1 MEYCSD
7 VDTLRALNNDQRS
20 QLSLQIS
27 QISDAYPGGIG
38 NYVNKAKKLL
48 RDVVNEVNPFEGFT
62 PTLPSGVPLPY
73 SSSSYTRYESL
84 GLNLASSTGFV
95 LVAGGLG
102 ERLGYGGIKLQLTPY
117 LVSGKCYLE
126 TYTDFLKGIA
136 DRSGGNVPPL
146 VIMTSGDTDE
156 LTRKL
161 LEDNDYYGLRD
172 SIEVIMQDKVPA
184 IVDVEGRISLKKK
197 SDGGVEIETKP
208 HGHGDVHHLLHRSG
222 IAASWDSRG
231 LTNVVFLQDT
241 NALVINGLLPALGVG
256 EDEGFDM
263 TSICVPR
270 MPGEAAGAIVDL
282 QNSAD
287 PSKSIVINVEYNQ
300 LDPLLNAQGLRDE
313 PDEVT
318 GYSAYPGNAN
328 NLVFKLKTY
337 RKTIE
342 GEDQGVVNE
351 FVNPKFKEDKVTFK
365 KATRLECMMQD
376 FPLLMRKEIEGGG
389 RVGFAQFDREMTF
402 SPAKNSRD
410 SGIEGEAKGSKSTGT
425 LTSAESEGYL
435 SNVRKLMEAG
445 NIVEGEGK
453 GTVKLGD
460 ITVMDGPRCMLG
472 PRFCLT
478 KAEVGEKFKGS
489 KISKRSTLYVSG
501 SGVKI
506 TGLDLD
512 GALTVDCCEGATL
525 DVNGLKV
532 CNDGW
537 VFRDIKE
544 GEEVN
549 EEGRIRGYVLEKV
562 KTMEIKIKEKGNWR
576 VGEDGVVTRV

>member
-1 MEYCSD
+1 
-7 VDTLRALNNDQRS
+7 
-20 QLSLQIS
+20 
-27 QISDAYPGGIG
+27 
-38 NYVNKAKKLL
+38 
-48 RDVVNEVNPFEGFT
+48 
-62 PTLPSGVPLPY
+62 
-73 SSSSYTRYESL
+73 
-84 GLNLASSTGFV
+84 
-95 LVAGGLG
+95 
-102 ERLGYGGIKLQLTPY
+102 
-117 LVSGKCYLE
+117 
-126 TYTDFLKGIA
+126 
-136 DRSGGNVPPL
+136 
-146 VIMTSGDTDE
+146 
-156 LTRKL
+156 
-161 LEDNDYYGLRD
+161 
-172 SIEVIMQDKVPA
+172 
-184 IVDVEGRISLKKK
+184 
-197 SDGGVEIETKP
+197 
-208 HGHGDVHHLLHRSG
+208 
-222 IAASWDSRG
+222 
-231 LTNVVFLQDT
+231 
-241 NALVINGLLPALGVG
+241 
-256 EDEGFDM
+256 
-263 TSICVPR
+263 
-270 MPGEAAGAIVDL
+270 
-282 QNSAD
+282 
-287 PSKSIVINVEYNQ
+287 
-300 LDPLLNAQGLRDE
+300 
-313 PDEVT
+313 
-318 GYSAYPGNAN
+318 
-328 NLVFKLKTY
+328 
-337 RKTIE
+337 
-342 GEDQGVVNE
+342 
-351 FVNPKFKEDKVTFK
+351 
-365 KATRLECMMQD
+365 MMQD

-389 RVGFAQFDREMTF
+389 RVGFAQFDRDMTF

-425 LTSAESEGYL
+425 LTSAESEVRTGVVWLSCCSRHPHPFPSLAAHLPPQGYL

-478 KAEVGEKFKGS
+478 KAEVGEKFKRS